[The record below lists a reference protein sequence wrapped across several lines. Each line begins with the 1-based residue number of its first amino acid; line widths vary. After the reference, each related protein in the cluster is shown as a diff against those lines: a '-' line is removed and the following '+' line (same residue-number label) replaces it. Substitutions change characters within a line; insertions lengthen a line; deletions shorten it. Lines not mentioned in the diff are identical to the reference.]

1 MRGDHSHIDAQ
12 AVLIEA
18 REIVANDMTIDY
30 VETPKDPKLGV
41 VAIRG
46 RLLDKSEIIFPRW
59 LEAFKRRGYTPVL
72 QPDTES
78 TVPGNVV
85 LRIMPG
91 VVRPTT
97 ESKHV
102 TNLVLFVVTVISTL
116 NTGAFYSQKVELP
129 ASLTPERVTSTLE
142 ALGLLLMSNVYLLT
156 SLECLK
162 GWPFALTVM
171 GILTAHEFGHYF
183 AARFHKV
190 TVTLPF
196 FIPLP
201 PPIGLFGTMGAF
213 IKLKEPISDRRK
225 LFDIGVAGP
234 LAGIVLAIPLLFVG
248 LSTSDTT
255 IIQPNSGG
263 FIEGNSILY
272 YLAKFAIFG
281 QGLPNWT
288 TGEDVLM
295 NQVTFGAWIGL
306 LVTALNLLPV
316 GQLDGGHTV
325 FALLGNRARYVNI
338 AVLVMMAV
346 LGCLGLPFVQE
357 RIPGLENIG
366 FVGWF
371 VWLGLIYMIIGP
383 YHPPALD
390 DVTELD
396 QRRRWVG
403 YLVIIIF
410 ILTFTPVP
418 LRPL

>member
-1 MRGDHSHIDAQ
+1 MAGESTPLPFLMRGDHSHVDAQ

-18 REIVANDMTIDY
+18 REIVINDMTIDY

-46 RLLDKSEIIFPRW
+46 RLLGQSEDIFPRW

-72 QPDTES
+72 QPDAES

-91 VVRPTT
+91 VVQSR
-97 ESKHV
+97 ESNPWINLILFIV
-102 TNLVLFVVTVISTL
+102 TLVSTL
-116 NTGAFYSQKVELP
+116 ATGALYGGANPNSLLELFSP
-129 ASLTPERVTSTLE
+129 RNLIV
-142 ALGLLLMSNVYLLT
+142 
-156 SLECLK
+156 

-183 AARFHKV
+183 AARYHNV
-190 TVTLPF
+190 AVTLPY

-201 PPIGLFGTMGAF
+201 PPISFFGTMGAF

-248 LSTSDTT
+248 LSTSQMT
-255 IIQPNSGG
+255 ILQPDSGG
-263 FIEGNSILY
+263 MIEGNSILY
-272 YLAKFAIFG
+272 YVAKLIVFG

-295 NQVTFGAWIGL
+295 NQATFGAWIGL

-357 RIPGLENIG
+357 WIPGLESIG
-366 FVGWF
+366 FAGWF
-371 VWLGLIYMIIGP
+371 VWLGLIYLIIGP

-396 QRRRWVG
+396 QKRRWIG

>member
-1 MRGDHSHIDAQ
+1 MAEELTPLPFLTRGDHSHIDAQ

-18 REIVANDMTIDY
+18 RDVVTRDMTIDY

-46 RLLDKSEIIFPRW
+46 QLQGESETIFPRW
-59 LEAFKRRGYTPVL
+59 LAEFNRRGYTPFL
-72 QPDTES
+72 QPDAES
-78 TVPGNVV
+78 TVPGNVL
-85 LRIMPG
+85 LRIVPG
-91 VVRPTT
+91 VVRPTR
-97 ESKHV
+97 SNPWINLILFIV
-102 TNLVLFVVTVISTL
+102 TLISTL
-116 NTGAFYSQKVELP
+116 ATGAAYGITELN
-129 ASLTPERVTSTLE
+129 SLSELFLPRTLIQ
-142 ALGLLLMSNVYLLT
+142 
-156 SLECLK
+156 
-162 GWPFALTVM
+162 GWPFALTIM
-171 GILTAHEFGHYF
+171 GILTAHEFGHYY
-183 AARFHKV
+183 AARYHNV
-190 TVTLPF
+190 AVTLPY

-201 PPIGLFGTMGAF
+201 PPISFFGTMGAF

-234 LAGIVLAIPLLFVG
+234 IAGIVLAIPLLFVG
-248 LSTSDTT
+248 LSTSELITF
-255 IIQPNSGG
+255 QPGAGG
-263 FIEGNSILY
+263 MLEGNSILY
-272 YLAKFAIFG
+272 YFAKLTVFG
-281 QGLPNWT
+281 QGLPNWS

-338 AVLVMMAV
+338 AVLILMAI
-346 LGCLGLPFVQE
+346 LGVLGLPFVQE

-366 FVGWF
+366 FAGWF

-390 DVTELD
+390 DVTQLD
-396 QRRRWVG
+396 QRRRWIG
-403 YLVIIIF
+403 YLVILIF

-418 LRPL
+418 MRPL